1 MLINR
6 YVNIGVVTF
15 NRLEFTKQAIA
26 SIVKFTSFPYVISV
40 VDNGSHDGTKD
51 YLLELQEKGI
61 IKNLVLLVENVGVA
75 KASNLAW
82 IQEEKALYYLKYDND
97 IVIQKNNWLSN
108 LISVIDATP
117 EVGVI
122 GYNFE
127 PISYSLKMIRDQ
139 KIRVKEE
146 GNIGGACFLI
156 PKRTQKI
163 LGYWCED
170 YGLYGFEDVDYS
182 FRVKL
187 AGLLNAYM
195 EDEEIGIR
203 LPAGKAPITDGI
215 TWSASDGV
223 EEVKYKEYR
232 NFKDS
237 QLKDAIATQVV
248 RKTFDQYINGS
259 RSLYVD
265 KSEWQE
271 NQNYH
276 IQQLNQS
283 IENNFRFLNSF
294 SFSNLQPLRID
305 LGCGVNKPNGFVG
318 VDLYPGFGVDIV
330 ADLSQRFPFEDN
342 SVDEVRAHDII
353 EHLPDRIHTMNE
365 IWRIL
370 KPGGIVDIS
379 VPSTDGRG
387 AFQDPTHVSFW
398 NINSFLY
405 YCNESP
411 AYLELCRRYGFK
423 GEFNTVHLEHKESPG
438 DVIHVI
444 AQLRAVKPVSNLNQQ
459 KIPENTQFIQEYQK
473 FIQNNNYLKFLFSSH
488 SYFQEIGQADNYYQ
502 YLQNS
507 LDYLYTSIF
516 NNSNSDSELWHEVV
530 NNFAQK
536 ANFIPVY
543 FNEANLKD
551 IYFKRGE
558 IIEYFLKLKGYE
570 IEYKFADRPINR
582 KKIRLGILAYSFL
595 PSAETFA
602 YLPIYEYLSRD
613 FEVILY
619 SLIETGHT
627 LEQYCQLSAN
637 SFKLLPQELSAQVN
651 TIRSDDIDILFIATN
666 VTAITNQI
674 FLLASFRLGRIQVTS
689 GASVVTTGI
698 RNIDYYISGTLTD
711 PSPTAQDQY
720 QEKLIK
726 LEGSAHCFSYGTEEG
741 KITTPVERNNLGIPE
756 DAFVFISCANYFKII
771 PELIETWVKIINQ
784 VANSVLVLLP
794 FGPNWSNNYP
804 KTQFINHLNSI
815 FIKYELETERLI
827 VLDPEPVPDRQDM
840 KEYYKIADV
849 YLDSFPFAGT
859 TSLIEPLQVNLPV
872 IARQGNCFRSAMGA
886 AMIQTLNISDLV
898 ADSEESYIKLAV
910 QLGNNSELCQQKS
923 DDIKAAMNNNPS
935 FLDSRSYSV
944 KMGNIFQELFRN
956 YLSENLEENLRLRD
970 INLIIFPDWT
980 QAEEELGF
988 ELQEVIEAL
997 GTHPENQ
1004 KITLIIHTGNL
1015 TIEDAEMFLSSV
1027 AMNLLMTDLDISDTI
1042 EISFIDKLGNMQW
1055 QSLLPRIYGR
1065 VILSHEDQI
1074 TLAQMPVTNLK
1085 SYPLDSLIN
1094 QI

>member
-61 IKNLVLLVENVGVA
+61 IKNLVLLVENVGIA

-195 EDEEIGIR
+195 EDEEIGIH
-203 LPAGKAPITDGI
+203 LPAGKAPIIDGI

-237 QLKDAIATQVV
+237 QLRDAIATGVF

-265 KSEWQE
+265 KSEWQQ

-283 IENNFRFLNSF
+283 IENNSRFLNSL
-294 SFSNLQPLRID
+294 SNLQPLRID
-305 LGCGVNKPNGFVG
+305 LGCGINKPNGFVG
-318 VDLYPGFGVDIV
+318 VDLCSGLGVDIV

-353 EHLPDRIHTMNE
+353 EHLPERIHTMNE
-365 IWRIL
+365 IWRIC
-370 KPGGIVDIS
+370 KPGAKVDIR

-387 AFQDPTHVSFW
+387 AFQDPTHISFW

-423 GEFNTVHLEHKESPG
+423 GEFNAVHLEHEESPDG
-438 DVIHVI
+438 VIHVI
-444 AQLRAVKPVSNLNQQ
+444 AQLRVVKPVSNLNQQ
-459 KIPENTQFIQEYQK
+459 KIPGNTQFIQEYQK
-473 FIQNNNYLKFLFSSH
+473 FIQDNNYLKFLFSSH
-488 SYFQEIGQADNYYQ
+488 SYFQEIGQADNYHQ

-536 ANFIPVY
+536 ANFIPLY

-551 IYFKRGE
+551 IYVKRAE

-570 IEYKFADRPINR
+570 IDYEFTDRPTNR
-582 KKIRLGILAYSFL
+582 KKIRLGILANNFL

-602 YLPIYEYLSRD
+602 YLPVYEYLTRD

-619 SLIETGHT
+619 SLTETNHT

-689 GASVVTTGI
+689 GASVVTTGM

-741 KITTPVERNNLGIPE
+741 KITTPIERNNLGIPE

-771 PELIETWVKIINQ
+771 PELVETWVKIINQ
-784 VANSVLVLLP
+784 VPNSVLVLLP

-827 VLDPEPVPDRQDM
+827 VLDPQPVPDRQDM

-872 IARQGNCFRSAMGA
+872 IARRGHCFRSAMGA

-898 ADSEESYIKLAV
+898 ADSEESYIRLAV
-910 QLGNNSELCQQKS
+910 QLGNNPELCQQKS
-923 DDIKAAMNNNPS
+923 DEIKVAMQNNPS
-935 FLDSRSYSV
+935 FLDSRSYSA
-944 KMGNIFQELFRN
+944 KMGNIFHELFRN
-956 YLSENLEENLRLRD
+956 YLSETLEQNLRLRD

-988 ELQEVIEAL
+988 ELQEVIQTLAN
-997 GTHPENQ
+997 HPENQ
-1004 KITLIIHTGNL
+1004 KITLIIHIGNL

-1042 EISFIDKLGNMQW
+1042 EISLIDKLGNMQW

-1065 VILSHEDQI
+1065 VILSNEAKINLVQI
-1074 TLAQMPVTNLK
+1074 PVSDLK
-1085 SYPLDSLIN
+1085 SYQLDSLIS
-1094 QI
+1094 QF

>member
-1 MLINR
+1 MINR
-6 YVNIGVVTF
+6 YVNI
-15 NRLEFTKQAIA
+15 
-26 SIVKFTSFPYVISV
+26 
-40 VDNGSHDGTKD
+40 
-51 YLLELQEKGI
+51 
-61 IKNLVLLVENVGVA
+61 
-75 KASNLAW
+75 
-82 IQEEKALYYLKYDND
+82 
-97 IVIQKNNWLSN
+97 
-108 LISVIDATP
+108 
-117 EVGVI
+117 
-122 GYNFE
+122 
-127 PISYSLKMIRDQ
+127 
-139 KIRVKEE
+139 
-146 GNIGGACFLI
+146 
-156 PKRTQKI
+156 
-163 LGYWCED
+163 
-170 YGLYGFEDVDYS
+170 
-182 FRVKL
+182 
-187 AGLLNAYM
+187 
-195 EDEEIGIR
+195 
-203 LPAGKAPITDGI
+203 
-215 TWSASDGV
+215 
-223 EEVKYKEYR
+223 
-232 NFKDS
+232 
-237 QLKDAIATQVV
+237 
-248 RKTFDQYINGS
+248 
-259 RSLYVD
+259 
-265 KSEWQE
+265 
-271 NQNYH
+271 
-276 IQQLNQS
+276 
-283 IENNFRFLNSF
+283 
-294 SFSNLQPLRID
+294 SNLQPLRID
-305 LGCGVNKPNGFVG
+305 LGCGINKPNGFVG
-318 VDLYPGFGVDIV
+318 VDLYPGLGVDIV

-353 EHLPDRIHTMNE
+353 EHLPERIHTMNE
-365 IWRIL
+365 IWRIC
-370 KPGGIVDIS
+370 KPGAKVNIR

-387 AFQDPTHVSFW
+387 AFQDPTHISFW

-423 GEFNTVHLEHKESPG
+423 GEFNGVHLEHEESPDG
-438 DVIHVI
+438 VIHVI
-444 AQLRAVKPVSNLNQQ
+444 AQLRVVKPVSNLNQQ
-459 KIPENTQFIQEYQK
+459 KIPGNTQFIQEYQK
-473 FIQNNNYLKFLFSSH
+473 FIQDNNYLKFLFSSH

-689 GASVVTTGI
+689 GASVVTTGM

-741 KITTPVERNNLGIPE
+741 KITTPIERNNLGIPE

-771 PELIETWVKIINQ
+771 PELVETWVKIINQ
-784 VANSVLVLLP
+784 VPNSVLVLLP

-827 VLDPEPVPDRQDM
+827 VLDPQPVPDRQDM
-840 KEYYKIADV
+840 KEYYKIANV

-872 IARQGNCFRSAMGA
+872 IARRGHCFRSAMGA

-898 ADSEESYIKLAV
+898 ADSEESYIRLAV
-910 QLGNNSELCQQKS
+910 QLGNNPELCQQKS
-923 DDIKAAMNNNPS
+923 DEIKVAMQNNPS
-935 FLDSRSYSV
+935 FLDSRSYSA
-944 KMGNIFQELFRN
+944 KMGNIFQDLFRN
-956 YLSENLEENLRLRD
+956 YLSETLEQNLRLRD

-988 ELQEVIEAL
+988 ELQEVIQTLAN
-997 GTHPENQ
+997 HPENQ
-1004 KITLIIHTGNL
+1004 KITLIIHIGNL

-1042 EISFIDKLGNMQW
+1042 EISLIDQLGNMQW

-1065 VILSHEDQI
+1065 VILSNEAKINLVQI
-1074 TLAQMPVTNLK
+1074 PVSDLK
-1085 SYPLDSLIN
+1085 SYQLDSLIS
-1094 QI
+1094 QF

>member
-51 YLLELQEKGI
+51 YLLELKEKGI
-61 IKNLVLLVENVGVA
+61 IKNLVLLDENVGVA

-195 EDEEIGIR
+195 EDEEIGIH
-203 LPAGKAPITDGI
+203 LPAGKAPIIDGI

>member
-1 MLINR
+1 
-6 YVNIGVVTF
+6 
-15 NRLEFTKQAIA
+15 
-26 SIVKFTSFPYVISV
+26 
-40 VDNGSHDGTKD
+40 
-51 YLLELQEKGI
+51 
-61 IKNLVLLVENVGVA
+61 
-75 KASNLAW
+75 
-82 IQEEKALYYLKYDND
+82 
-97 IVIQKNNWLSN
+97 
-108 LISVIDATP
+108 
-117 EVGVI
+117 
-122 GYNFE
+122 
-127 PISYSLKMIRDQ
+127 
-139 KIRVKEE
+139 
-146 GNIGGACFLI
+146 
-156 PKRTQKI
+156 
-163 LGYWCED
+163 
-170 YGLYGFEDVDYS
+170 
-182 FRVKL
+182 
-187 AGLLNAYM
+187 
-195 EDEEIGIR
+195 
-203 LPAGKAPITDGI
+203 
-215 TWSASDGV
+215 
-223 EEVKYKEYR
+223 
-232 NFKDS
+232 
-237 QLKDAIATQVV
+237 
-248 RKTFDQYINGS
+248 
-259 RSLYVD
+259 
-265 KSEWQE
+265 
-271 NQNYH
+271 
-276 IQQLNQS
+276 
-283 IENNFRFLNSF
+283 
-294 SFSNLQPLRID
+294 
-305 LGCGVNKPNGFVG
+305 
-318 VDLYPGFGVDIV
+318 
-330 ADLSQRFPFEDN
+330 
-342 SVDEVRAHDII
+342 
-353 EHLPDRIHTMNE
+353 
-365 IWRIL
+365 
-370 KPGGIVDIS
+370 
-379 VPSTDGRG
+379 
-387 AFQDPTHVSFW
+387 
-398 NINSFLY
+398 
-405 YCNESP
+405 
-411 AYLELCRRYGFK
+411 
-423 GEFNTVHLEHKESPG
+423 
-438 DVIHVI
+438 
-444 AQLRAVKPVSNLNQQ
+444 
-459 KIPENTQFIQEYQK
+459 
-473 FIQNNNYLKFLFSSH
+473 
-488 SYFQEIGQADNYYQ
+488 
-502 YLQNS
+502 
-507 LDYLYTSIF
+507 
-516 NNSNSDSELWHEVV
+516 
-530 NNFAQK
+530 
-536 ANFIPVY
+536 
-543 FNEANLKD
+543 
-551 IYFKRGE
+551 
-558 IIEYFLKLKGYE
+558 
-570 IEYKFADRPINR
+570 
-582 KKIRLGILAYSFL
+582 
-595 PSAETFA
+595 
-602 YLPIYEYLSRD
+602 
-613 FEVILY
+613 
-619 SLIETGHT
+619 
-627 LEQYCQLSAN
+627 
-637 SFKLLPQELSAQVN
+637 
-651 TIRSDDIDILFIATN
+651 TN